1 MGYFLCYYTTKGGQ
15 MVKIDR
21 SFVLKNFLD
30 KVYDAKRQNMPEV
43 RMPIKELDDLAYV
56 IYQLMAEK
64 LSPILNLSDT
74 QQEEEIVK
82 PRRKQRPVVIQEF
95 KVNKV
100 STQPQKELIEEK
112 TIEKIKEPEY
122 TDTTF
127 ENGFDDEFD
136 DEFDDSDGGTFLY
149 GGTF

>member
-1 MGYFLCYYTTKGGQ
+1 MLLYHKGGE

-64 LSPILNLSDT
+64 ISPLLELPDSK
-74 QQEEEIVK
+74 QQEEVVK
-82 PRRKQRPVVIQEF
+82 PRRKQRPVVIEQF

-100 STQPQKELIEEK
+100 TSQPQKEIIEEK
-112 TIEKIKEPEY
+112 TIEKIEEPKYNDNTIE
-122 TDTTF
+122 D
-127 ENGFDDEFD
+127 GFDDFD
-136 DEFDDSDGGTFLY
+136 NSGGGTFLY

>member
-1 MGYFLCYYTTKGGQ
+1 

-64 LSPILNLSDT
+64 ISPLLELPESK
-74 QQEEEIVK
+74 QQEEVVK
-82 PRRKQRPVVIQEF
+82 PRRKQRPVVIEEF

-100 STQPQKELIEEK
+100 TSQPQKEIIEEK
-112 TIEKIKEPEY
+112 TIEKIEEPKY
-122 TDTTF
+122 NDNTF
-127 ENGFDDEFD
+127 EDGFDD
-136 DEFDDSDGGTFLY
+136 FDDSDGGTFLY

>member
-1 MGYFLCYYTTKGGQ
+1 

-64 LSPILNLSDT
+64 ISPLLELSESK
-74 QQEEEIVK
+74 QQEEVVK
-82 PRRKQRPVVIQEF
+82 PRRKQQPIVVQEF

-122 TDTTF
+122 TDNTF
-127 ENGFDDEFD
+127 ENGFDDEFG
-136 DEFDDSDGGTFLY
+136 DSDGGTF
-149 GGTF
+149 

>member
-1 MGYFLCYYTTKGGQ
+1 

-64 LSPILNLSDT
+64 ISPLLELSESK
-74 QQEEEIVK
+74 QQEEVVK
-82 PRRKQRPVVIQEF
+82 PRRKQQPVVIEEF

-100 STQPQKELIEEK
+100 TSQPQKEIIEEK
-112 TIEKIKEPEY
+112 TIEKIEEPKYNEN
-122 TDTTF
+122 TF
-127 ENGFDDEFD
+127 EDGFDDFD
-136 DEFDDSDGGTFLY
+136 NSGGGTFLY

>member
-1 MGYFLCYYTTKGGQ
+1 MLLYHKGGE

-64 LSPILNLSDT
+64 ISPLLELSESK
-74 QQEEEIVK
+74 QQEEVVK
-82 PRRKQRPVVIQEF
+82 PRRKQRPVVIEQF

-100 STQPQKELIEEK
+100 TSQPQKEIIEEK
-112 TIEKIKEPEY
+112 TIEKIEEPKY
-122 TDTTF
+122 NDNTF
-127 ENGFDDEFD
+127 EDDFDDFD
-136 DEFDDSDGGTFLY
+136 DFDDSDGGTFLY

>member
-1 MGYFLCYYTTKGGQ
+1 

-64 LSPILNLSDT
+64 ISPLLELSESK
-74 QQEEEIVK
+74 QQEEVVK
-82 PRRKQRPVVIQEF
+82 PRRKQQPIVVQEF

-127 ENGFDDEFD
+127 ENENEDDLND
-136 DEFDDSDGGTFLY
+136 GTFLY

>member
-1 MGYFLCYYTTKGGQ
+1 

-74 QQEEEIVK
+74 QQQEEIVK
-82 PRRKQRPVVIQEF
+82 PRRKQQPIVVQEF

-122 TDTTF
+122 TDNTF
-127 ENGFDDEFD
+127 ENGFD